1 MNEQNFLQTIHDK
14 ANDLEIN
21 PLLLMA
27 GIEGLYMFKD
37 VPLNQI
43 NYGFL
48 DSLILTVF
56 ALRIGDGFHNLAEE
70 NLSNNNQQLQLKAI
84 EELTEM
90 SDVAIAQSGNAF
102 LQSFAKIIDGKSPIR
117 RYHIKALEVAAIEI
131 KRAQVIYQNESIST
145 IMLGICQTDLKEVL
159 TDAAFFA

>member
-1 MNEQNFLQTIHDK
+1 
-14 ANDLEIN
+14 
-21 PLLLMA
+21 
-27 GIEGLYMFKD
+27 
-37 VPLNQI
+37 
-43 NYGFL
+43 
-48 DSLILTVF
+48 
-56 ALRIGDGFHNLAEE
+56 
-70 NLSNNNQQLQLKAI
+70 
-84 EELTEM
+84 M